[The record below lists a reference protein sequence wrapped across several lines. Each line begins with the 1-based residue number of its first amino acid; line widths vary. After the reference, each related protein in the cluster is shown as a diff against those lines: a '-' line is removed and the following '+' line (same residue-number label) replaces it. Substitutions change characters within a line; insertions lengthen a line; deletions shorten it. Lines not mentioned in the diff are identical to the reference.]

1 MSSSAGLKSLLPPEA
16 WQALLAGGA
25 VRQFAKGE
33 VLMRQGE
40 PGSYVFVLAAG
51 RVKVARVDA
60 DGNEFLLAVRGVADI
75 IGELAVLGG
84 GMRSAT
90 VTALVPC
97 ITYVLS
103 AAAFLRII
111 RERRVEHILLRY
123 LISRQRESDDARAE
137 LAGLTAL
144 ERVGR
149 VMLRL
154 AFQLRVASSLTLV
167 SPNRKPLLRRGCRGL
182 PWPPHWRRCG
192 SAGLWRLRRRS
203 LVIRDLAKLRA
214 EFR

>member
-1 MSSSAGLKSLLPPEA
+1 M
-16 WQALLAGGA
+16 
-25 VRQFAKGE
+25 
-33 VLMRQGE
+33 
-40 PGSYVFVLAAG
+40 
-51 RVKVARVDA
+51 
-60 DGNEFLLAVRGVADI
+60 LAVRGVADI

-137 LAGLTAL
+137 LAGLTPLSGLAASCCGSRSVAGGEQPDLGLSQQELAAAAGLSRASVAAAL
-144 ERVGR
+144 AT
-149 VMLRL
+149 LR
-154 AFQLRVASSLTLV
+154 Q
-167 SPNRKPLLRRGCRGL
+167 RGL
-182 PWPPHWRRCG
+182 V
-192 SAGLWRLRRRS
+192 ATRRRS